1 MPVCTFFG
9 HRDCSESIRPLL
21 KKTVE
26 KLIIEQNVQE
36 FLVGHQGNFD
46 KMVYRELCRTKK
58 KYPHIDCVVVL
69 AYPTK
74 KGEKWELET
83 LYPFGLE
90 GKPRTYAILL
100 RNRWMVE
107 QADVVVSY
115 VTRGFGGV
123 AQAVSLAKRRGC
135 EILSLL
141 CEL

>member
-1 MPVCTFFG
+1 MVCVFFG
-9 HRDCSESIRPLL
+9 HRDAPATISSAICRMIEM
-21 KKTVE
+21 
-26 KLIIEQNVQE
+26 LIVQKGINT
-36 FLVGHQGNFD
+36 FYVGHQGNFD

-58 KYPHIDCVVVL
+58 KYPHVDCVVVL
-69 AYPTK
+69 AYPPK

-90 GKPRTYAILL
+90 GKPRTYAILS

-115 VTRGFGGV
+115 VTRGFGGA
-123 AQAVSLAKRRGC
+123 AQAVSLAKRKGC

-141 CEL
+141 REL